1 MNYKMPFLMFSL
13 SLDKLKI
20 MNMKLF
26 SIFLF
31 LSLFFTS
38 CANNANEKE
47 DIKKLLKTGEWKLV
61 SSDKK
66 FNHFQSGLKFSPDKQ
81 VFFLDSQGY
90 VIPPHHKQVYE
101 VSGDTLMIIDYKYE
115 PQILYERGTFILLI
129 KELTEEEF
137 VGELIHPDKGNVL
150 KFKQLH

>member
-47 DIKKLLKTGEWKLV
+47 NIKKLLKTGEWKLV

-81 VFFLDSQGY
+81 VFFMDSQGY
-90 VIPPHHKQVYE
+90 VIPRSE
-101 VSGDTLMIIDYKYE
+101 
-115 PQILYERGTFILLI
+115 ERRVG
-129 KELTEEEF
+129 KEC
-137 VGELIHPDKGNVL
+137 
-150 KFKQLH
+150 